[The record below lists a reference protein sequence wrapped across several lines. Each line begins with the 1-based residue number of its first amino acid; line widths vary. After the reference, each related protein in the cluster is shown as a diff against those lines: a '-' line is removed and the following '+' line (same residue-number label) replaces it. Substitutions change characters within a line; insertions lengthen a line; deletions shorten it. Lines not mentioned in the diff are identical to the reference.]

1 MSAAPARTPLHGL
14 HAELG
19 ARMVP
24 FAGYE
29 MPLQYAAG
37 LREEHLWTR
46 SSAALFD
53 VSHMG
58 QLRAQAGRG
67 MQGRGMQPQLAA
79 ALERALP
86 LDFDGWPPGLQKY
99 ALLLEDDGGIG
110 DDLMVTRLADEVAIV
125 ANASR
130 KEIDL
135 QKLRQLCPQIE
146 FRVLDAA
153 LLALQGPRAEE
164 ALPEAS
170 GLKFMHATQV
180 AIGGVQCLVTRSGYT
195 GEDGFEI
202 SVPAEQAVSFARRLL
217 KHPAVKPAGL
227 GARDTL
233 RLEAGLPL
241 YGQDMDAGT
250 TPREAGLA
258 WSIARS
264 RRAGGAK
271 AGGFPGAA
279 HVDRAQRRFVALMG
293 VDAVPVRTGAEIIDS
308 SGNSV
313 GKVTSG
319 TVSPT
324 LGKPIMMGYL
334 NAEIPDSAPLR
345 AVVRNQPHPVERAK
359 LPFVQKRYKR

>member
-1 MSAAPARTPLHGL
+1 VSGAQARTPLHAL
-14 HAELG
+14 HLELG

-46 SSAALFD
+46 TNAGLFD

-58 QLRAQAGRG
+58 QLRARG
-67 MQGRGMQPQLAA
+67 AQLAT

-86 LDFDGWPPGLQKY
+86 LDFDGWTSGLQKY
-99 ALLLEDDGGIG
+99 TLLLEDDGGIA
-110 DDLMVTRLADEVAIV
+110 DDLMVTRLENEVAIV
-125 ANASR
+125 ANASCKESDVR
-130 KEIDL
+130 KL
-135 QKLRQLCPQIE
+135 TALCPQLE

-164 ALPEAS
+164 ALPEAA
-170 GLKFMHATQV
+170 GLKFMQAAQV
-180 AIGGVQCLVTRSGYT
+180 AIAGVKCLVTRSGYT

-202 SVPAEQAVSFARRLL
+202 SVPADQAVSFARRLL
-217 KHPAVKPAGL
+217 RHPAVKPAGL

-241 YGQDMDAGT
+241 YGQDMDTGT

-271 AGGFPGAA
+271 AGGYPGAA
-279 HVDRAQRRFVALMG
+279 HVERARRRFVALMG
-293 VDAVPVRTGAEIIDS
+293 VGAVPVRTGAEIIDS
-308 SGNSV
+308 SGKSV

-334 NAEIPDSAPLR
+334 NPEVPESEGLR

>member
-1 MSAAPARTPLHGL
+1 MSAAPARTPLHAL
-14 HAELG
+14 HVELG

-24 FAGYE
+24 FAGYD
-29 MPLQYAAG
+29 MPLQYPAG

-46 SSAALFD
+46 ASAGLFD

-58 QLRAQAGRG
+58 QLRARG
-67 MQGRGMQPQLAA
+67 PQLAA

-86 LDFDGWPPGLQKY
+86 LDFDGWASGLQKY
-99 ALLLEDDGGIG
+99 ALLLEDHGGIS

-125 ANASR
+125 ANAAC
-130 KEIDL
+130 KQNDL
-135 QKLRQLCPQIE
+135 LRLKKLCPALD

-153 LLALQGPRAEE
+153 LLALQGPRAAEV
-164 ALPEAS
+164 LPEAAA
-170 GLKFMHATQV
+170 LTFMQARQMKI
-180 AIGGVQCLVTRSGYT
+180 AGVDCLVTRSGYT

-202 SVPAEQAVSFARRLL
+202 SVAADQAVSFARRLL

-241 YGQDMDAGT
+241 YGQDMDTST

-293 VDAVPVRTGAEIIDS
+293 IGAVPVRTGADILD
-308 SGNSV
+308 SGNNTI

-334 NAEIPDSAPLR
+334 NANVPEAAPLR

>member
-1 MSAAPARTPLHGL
+1 
-14 HAELG
+14 
-19 ARMVP
+19 
-24 FAGYE
+24 
-29 MPLQYAAG
+29 
-37 LREEHLWTR
+37 
-46 SSAALFD
+46 
-53 VSHMG
+53 MG
-58 QLRAQAGRG
+58 QLRAKAGAMR
-67 MQGRGMQPQLAA
+67 PQLAA

-86 LDFDGWPPGLQKY
+86 LDFDGWTSGLQKY
-99 ALLLEDDGGIG
+99 ALLLEDDGGIS

-130 KEIDL
+130 KTDDL
-135 QKLRQLCPQIE
+135 ARLKKLCPEIQ

-164 ALPEAS
+164 VLPEVSA
-170 GLKFMHATQV
+170 LKFMHATHV
-180 AIGGVQCLVTRSGYT
+180 SIGGVTCLVTRSGYT

-202 SVPAEQAVSFARRLL
+202 SVPADQAVSFAKRLL
-217 KHPAVKPAGL
+217 KHPAVKPVGL

-241 YGQDMDAGT
+241 YGQDMDTGT

-271 AGGFPGAA
+271 AGGFPGAD
-279 HVDRAQRRFVALMG
+279 HVERANRRPIALVG
-293 VDAVPVRTGAEIIDS
+293 IDPVPVRSGAEIVDA
-308 SGNSV
+308 GGKPV

-324 LGKPIMMGYL
+324 LGRPVMMGYVSA
-334 NAEIPDSAPLR
+334 NIPEDMNLR

-359 LPFVQKRYKR
+359 LPFVAKRYKR